1 LPALWAGV
9 EEQSMKR
16 IALTGGMG
24 SGKSHVR
31 AVFAALGVPTIDADT
46 LARDVVA
53 HGTPG
58 FDAVVATF
66 GRGILTADGDLDRRA
81 LASVVFAD
89 IDKRR
94 ALEAILHPAI
104 KSAID
109 QWFSSLNPEAQPF
122 AIADIPLLYEVGL
135 DKEYDEV
142 IVTTCSPQAQMKRI
156 MARDNLDATEVQ
168 HRLDAQMPLDEKAK
182 RATYVIDTNGSL
194 VQTNAQVHKL
204 YQKLSGE

>member
-1 LPALWAGV
+1 
-9 EEQSMKR
+9 MKR

-24 SGKSHVR
+24 TGKSHVR

-58 FDAVVATF
+58 FDAVVAAF

-81 LASVVFAD
+81 LGALVFAD
-89 IDKRR
+89 PGKRHD
-94 ALEAILHPAI
+94 LEAILHPAI

-109 QWFSSLNPEAQPF
+109 QWFTTLDHSAQSF

-135 DKEYDEV
+135 DKDYDAV
-142 IVTTCSPQAQMKRI
+142 IVTACTPENQMRRI
-156 MARDNLDATEVQ
+156 MARDNLDAAAVKG
-168 HRLDAQMPLDEKAK
+168 RLDAQLPIAEKVK

-194 VQTNAQVHKL
+194 VQTNAQVHAL
-204 YQKLSGE
+204 YKTLMGE